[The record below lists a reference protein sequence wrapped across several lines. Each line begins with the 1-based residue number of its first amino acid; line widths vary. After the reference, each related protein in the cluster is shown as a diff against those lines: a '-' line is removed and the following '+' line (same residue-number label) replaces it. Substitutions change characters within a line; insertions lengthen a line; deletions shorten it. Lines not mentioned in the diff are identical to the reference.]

1 MSIDT
6 QDDLLGLK
14 AIGAIVAQ
22 VLRRMRGAV
31 RPGIS
36 TADLDD
42 IARQELSRAG
52 ADSSPR
58 LVYNFPGET
67 CISVNDEVVHG
78 VPGTRILQP
87 GDLVKL
93 DVTAQ
98 KDGYVADACVSVA
111 VPPASNETERLIHCA
126 ERAFRKAA
134 KQARAGNRVRDVGAA
149 VEREVIRSGFRV
161 VRELCGHGIGRTIHE
176 PPEVPNYFDRSAV
189 TPLTTGLVITIEPII
204 SAGMGRAFTA
214 EDGWTLKTYDRA
226 RSAHF
231 EHTVVI
237 TDDEPILLT
246 A

>member
-1 MSIDT
+1 MSIDS

-22 VLRRMRGAV
+22 VLRRMREAV

-42 IARQELSRAG
+42 IAKQELSRAG

-58 LVYNFPGET
+58 LVYSFPGET
-67 CISVNDEVVHG
+67 CISVNDEIVHG
-78 VPGTRILQP
+78 VPGTRILQA

-134 KQARAGNRVRDVGAA
+134 KQARVGNRVRDIGAA

-161 VRELCGHGIGRTIHE
+161 VRELCGHGVGRTIHE
-176 PPEVPNYFDRSAV
+176 PPEVPNYFDRNAV

-214 EDGWTLKTYDRA
+214 PDGWTLKTYDRA

-231 EHTVVI
+231 EHTIVI
-237 TDDEPILLT
+237 TENEPILLT